1 MSGGRLEARMRGE
14 VNKQAAIMLAL
25 TPDQLVP
32 RDHPI
37 RKIKPIVDR
46 ALAELSPLFESI
58 YARIGRPSI
67 PPEHLLKAQ
76 LLMVLFSV
84 PSARRFCDQL
94 PYNMLFKWFLDL
106 NVDDRP
112 FNASSFSKNQERL
125 LSADVARR
133 FLLKVVAQARRRHLL
148 SEEHF
153 SVDGTLLESWAS
165 LKSFRPID
173 KDGDQP
179 PSHPGSGG
187 FKDPEVDYRGEKRSN
202 ATHRSTT
209 DPEARLA
216 RKGLNQAKLCYL
228 GHALMENRNG
238 LVIDIE
244 LTQAAGVTE
253 WQTALDMLDR
263 SSFRAR
269 RITLG
274 ADRNYDNRGFV
285 SGCRARGATPH
296 VVQYPTTPR
305 RHSAIDQ
312 RTTRHPGYGLSLK
325 LRKRIEEVFGWWK
338 TVGGGHKL
346 RYIGVRRNRSYAE
359 MCAAAYNLVRMA
371 NLERAACP
379 A

>member
-1 MSGGRLEARMRGE
+1 MRGE
-14 VNKQAAIMLAL
+14 VNKQAAIMLAV

-32 RDHPI
+32 QDHPI
-37 RKIKPIVDR
+37 RRIKPLVDQ
-46 ALAELSPLFESI
+46 ALAELSPVFESI

-76 LLMVLFSV
+76 LLMALYSV

-94 PYNMLFKWFLDL
+94 QYNMLFKWFLDL
-106 NVDDRP
+106 NLDDRP

-133 FLLKVVAQARRRHLL
+133 FLLQIVELARQRRLL

-165 LKSFRPID
+165 LKSLRPLD
-173 KDGDQP
+173 RDGDEP
-179 PSHPGSGG
+179 PSAAGGSGG
-187 FKDPEVDYRGEKRSN
+187 KDPEVDYRGEKRSN
-202 ATHRSTT
+202 ASHRSTT

-216 RKGLNQAKLCYL
+216 RKPFSQAKLCYL
-228 GHALMENRNG
+228 GHALMDNRHG
-238 LVIDIE
+238 LVVDIE

-253 WQTALDMLDR
+253 WQTALVMLER
-263 SSFRAR
+263 SVR
-269 RITLG
+269 RRHQATLG

-285 SGCRARGATPH
+285 AGCRERGVTPH

-305 RHSAIDQ
+305 RRSAIDG
-312 RTTRHPGYGLSLK
+312 RTTRHPGYGLSLR

-338 TVGGGHKL
+338 TVAGGRKL
-346 RYIGVRRNRSYAE
+346 RYLGVQRNRAFAE
-359 MCAAAYNLVRMA
+359 LCAATYNLLRIA
-371 NLERAACP
+371 NIEAAARP

>member
-1 MSGGRLEARMRGE
+1 MRGE
-14 VNKQAAIMLAL
+14 VNKQAAIMLAV

-32 RDHPI
+32 KDHPI
-37 RKIKPIVDR
+37 RRIKPLVDQ
-46 ALAELSPLFESI
+46 ALAKLSPLFESI

-76 LLMVLFSV
+76 LLMALYSV

-94 PYNMLFKWFLDL
+94 QYNMLFKWFLDL
-106 NVDDRP
+106 NIDDKP

-133 FLLKVVAQARRRHLL
+133 FLLEVVEQARQRQLL

-165 LKSFRPID
+165 LKSFRPIG
-173 KDGDQP
+173 KDGEEP
-179 PSHPGSGG
+179 PGVTGG
-187 FKDPEVDYRGEKRSN
+187 RGGKDVEVDYKGEKRSN

-216 RKGLNQAKLCYL
+216 RKPFSQAKLCYL

-238 LVIDIE
+238 LIVDIE

-263 SSFRAR
+263 STERKR
-269 RITLG
+269 RRTLG

-285 SGCRARGATPH
+285 AGCRERGVTPH
-296 VVQYPTTPR
+296 VTQYPTTPR
-305 RHSAIDQ
+305 RHSAIDR
-312 RTTRHPGYGLSLK
+312 RTTRHPGYGLSLRV
-325 LRKRIEEVFGWWK
+325 RKRIEEVFGWWK
-338 TVGGGHKL
+338 TIGGARKL
-346 RYIGVRRNRSYAE
+346 RYRGTQRNRAFAQLS
-359 MCAAAYNLVRMA
+359 AATYNLLRMA
-371 NLERAACP
+371 NLLAAASP

>member
-1 MSGGRLEARMRGE
+1 MRGE
-14 VNKQAAIMLAL
+14 VNKQAAIMMAV

-32 RDHPI
+32 KDHPI
-37 RKIKPIVDR
+37 RKIKPLVDQ

-76 LLMVLFSV
+76 LLMALYSV

-94 PYNMLFKWFLDL
+94 QYNMLFKWFLGL
-106 NVDDRP
+106 NIDDRA
-112 FNASSFSKNQERL
+112 FDASSFSKNQERL

-133 FLLKVVAQARRRHLL
+133 FLLEVVEQARRRRLL

-173 KDGDQP
+173 RDGDQP
-179 PSHPGSGG
+179 PSSPGSPGR
-187 FKDPEVDYRGEKRSN
+187 KDPEVDYRGEKRSN
-202 ATHRSTT
+202 STHRSAT

-216 RKGLNQAKLCYL
+216 RKGRNQAKLCYL

-238 LVIDIE
+238 LVVDIE
-244 LTQAAGVTE
+244 LTAAAGVTE

-263 SSFRAR
+263 SKPLSR
-269 RITLG
+269 RITVG

-285 SGCRARGATPH
+285 SGCRARGVTPH
-296 VVQYPTTPR
+296 VTQYPTTPL
-305 RHSAIDQ
+305 RHSAIDG
-312 RTTRHPGYGLSLK
+312 RTTRHRGYGLSLRV
-325 LRKRIEEVFGWWK
+325 RKRVEEIFGWWK
-338 TVGGGHKL
+338 TVAGGRKL
-346 RYIGVRRNRSYAE
+346 RYRGKRRNQAYAE
-359 MCAAAYNLVRMA
+359 LAAAAYNLLRIA
-371 NLERAACP
+371 NLETATSP